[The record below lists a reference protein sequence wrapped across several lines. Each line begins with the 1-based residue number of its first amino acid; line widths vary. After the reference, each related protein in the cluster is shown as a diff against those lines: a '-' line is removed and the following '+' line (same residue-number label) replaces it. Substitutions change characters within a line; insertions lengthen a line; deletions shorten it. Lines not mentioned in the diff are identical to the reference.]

1 MTRRSLRAKIASVD
15 AGGWTAVASAP
26 TLDRDGEVI
35 AAGAFE
41 PLPATVP
48 VHLNHELR
56 VEALVGRAV
65 PRYQGGKL
73 IIDGVFAG
81 TELAAST
88 RQLVLDGTLTTM
100 SVVFIG
106 SQRKTIDQVP
116 TITRAEL
123 VAVDFVS
130 IPSNRDAVVLSARSL
145 QNRTPGQAHLLAYKA
160 AIDAFEAD
168 LATLPA
174 PVNHQLYRQ
183 LDELERY
190 LDDNRR

>member
-1 MTRRSLRAKIASVD
+1 MTRRSLRAKIATVD

-35 AAGAFE
+35 AAGA
-41 PLPATVP
+41 LWWSSVDLP

-56 VEALVGRAV
+56 VESLVGRAV

-88 RQLVLDGTLTTM
+88 RQLVLDGVLTTM
-100 SVVFIG
+100 SVVFID
-106 SQRKTIDQVP
+106 SQRRNVEGVP

-130 IPSNRDAVVLSARSL
+130 IPSNRDAVVLSVRSL
-145 QNRTPGQAHLLAYKA
+145 QNRTPGQAHLLAFKA
-160 AIDAFEAD
+160 RITALETD
-168 LATLPA
+168 LAALPA
-174 PVNHQLYRQ
+174 PPNHRIYAQLA
-183 LDELERY
+183 ELEQFIN
-190 LDDNRR
+190 DRR

>member
-1 MTRRSLRAKIASVD
+1 MTRRSLRAKIATVD

-41 PLPATVP
+41 PLPASVP

-56 VEALVGRAV
+56 VESLVGRAR

-88 RQLVLDGTLTTM
+88 RQLVLDGTLNTM

-145 QNRTPGQAHLLAYKA
+145 QNRTPGQARLMAFKA
-160 AIDAFEAD
+160 GITALEAD
-168 LATLPA
+168 LASLPA
-174 PVNHQLYRQ
+174 PPNHQLYRQ
-183 LDELERY
+183 LAELEKF
-190 LDDNRR
+190 LTDRRR